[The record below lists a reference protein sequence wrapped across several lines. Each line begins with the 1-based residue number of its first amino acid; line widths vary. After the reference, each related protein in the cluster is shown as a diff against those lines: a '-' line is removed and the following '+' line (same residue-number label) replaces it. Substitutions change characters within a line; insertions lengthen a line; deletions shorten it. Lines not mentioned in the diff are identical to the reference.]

1 MELSEKILLGMACCL
16 PETDEDAELGCSKC
30 PYNDDR
36 CGDANQDVMLR
47 TAIIED
53 IRSLLKAQEA
63 SIMTPEK
70 VAVLQGFLLDIPSS
84 ESILNSVN
92 CHAISLEDAS
102 RIIAICACAC
112 DVMSPSGFIRWLKE
126 RLMND
131 YILKECIKE

>member
-1 MELSEKILLGMACCL
+1 MRELEEVIKGLTCCTQADNRGY
-16 PETDEDAELGCSKC
+16 PKCERC
-30 PYNDDR
+30 PYADKKLGTCDAVQGLMND
-36 CGDANQDVMLR
+36 AL
-47 TAIIED
+47 
-53 IRSLLKAQEA
+53 SLLKAQES

-102 RIIAICACAC
+102 KIIAICACAC

-126 RLMND
+126 RFMND
-131 YILKECIKE
+131 FILKECIKE